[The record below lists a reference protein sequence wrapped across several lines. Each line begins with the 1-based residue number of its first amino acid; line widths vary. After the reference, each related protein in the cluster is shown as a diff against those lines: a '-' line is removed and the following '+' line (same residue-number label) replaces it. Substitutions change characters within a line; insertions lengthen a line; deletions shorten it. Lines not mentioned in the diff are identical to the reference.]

1 MKFCIPYPFVPAEH
15 LLPMAKAAD
24 EVGFDSLAKSDA
36 VFFPEHVSVS
46 YHGSPDGKRYWS
58 PDTPS
63 VEPFVALAAL
73 AAVTSRI
80 RLTTN
85 VVKLPIRDPLLVA
98 KQTASVA
105 VLSNNRL
112 SLGVG
117 LSWVPEEFT
126 FTRTEWRTRAA
137 RFEEMIA
144 ILQIACGGGGPK
156 WIEYHGRHYDF
167 DRLMISP
174 SPQEPVPIIIG
185 GHSEAAIRRAARI
198 ADGWVGGRQ
207 STDELS
213 ASIELLQRYRR
224 DFGTDTR
231 PFSIA
236 GQTLEKPTP
245 ALITQLERA
254 GLTELQVLPWLHYG
268 GDPSALQT
276 RVDSIYRF
284 AEEYFQ

>member
-1 MKFCIPYPFVPAEH
+1 MRFCIPYPFVPADH

-24 EVGFDSLAKSDA
+24 EAGFDSVAKSDA
-36 VFFPEHVSVS
+36 VFFPEHVSVK
-46 YHGSPDGKRYWS
+46 YHGSPDGERYWS

-73 AAVTSRI
+73 AAVTTRI

-85 VVKLPIRDPLLVA
+85 VIKLPIRDPLLVA
-98 KQTASVA
+98 KQTASIA

-137 RFEEMIA
+137 RFEEMID
-144 ILQIACGGGGPK
+144 ILRIACGGGGPR
-156 WIEYHGRHYDF
+156 WIEYHGRHYSF

-174 SPQEPVPIIIG
+174 SPSEPVPIIIG

-207 STDELS
+207 STDELVT
-213 ASIELLQRYRR
+213 SIELLQRYRR
-224 DFGTDTR
+224 QFGTDGR

-245 ALITQLERA
+245 ALLSRLETA

-268 GDPSALQT
+268 GEPSALQT
-276 RVDSIYRF
+276 RIDSIYRF
-284 AEEYFQ
+284 AEEYFR